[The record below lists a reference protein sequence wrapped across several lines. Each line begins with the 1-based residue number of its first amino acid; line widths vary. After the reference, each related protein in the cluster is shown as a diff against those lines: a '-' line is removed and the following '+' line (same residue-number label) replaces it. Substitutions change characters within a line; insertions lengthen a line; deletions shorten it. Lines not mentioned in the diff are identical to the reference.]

1 MRKLHVWLGA
11 LLVLGGFSSSLSAQ
25 FTLQYNRTLLVNSS
39 QTVPSG
45 KVWKVESAL
54 ISSSL
59 GISVGTSSSQSNAAS
74 MVVNGGSV
82 FFASTW
88 GSSNATS
95 TITLTE
101 LPVWLPAGTTLAPG
115 TNVSNLSVIEFNEIP

>member
-1 MRKLHVWLGA
+1 MRIRFFIFFLTVWCIGH
-11 LLVLGGFSSSLSAQ
+11 LSAQ
-25 FTLQYNRTLLVNSS
+25 GTLQFNRVLLLDHS
-39 QTVPSG
+39 QSPYTVPAG

-54 ISSSL
+54 FSSSL
-59 GISVGTSSSQSNAAS
+59 GISVGTSSAQNSAAS
-74 MVVNGGSV
+74 ILINGGSV

-95 TITLTE
+95 AVTLTS
-101 LPVWLPAGTTLAPG
+101 LPIWLPAGTTLAPS

>member
-1 MRKLHVWLGA
+1 MRKVHLVLGM
-11 LLVLGGFSSSLSAQ
+11 LLVLGSFTSTLSAQ

-54 ISSSL
+54 FSSSL
-59 GISVGTSSSQSNAAS
+59 GISVGTSSAQNSAAS
-74 MVVNGGSV
+74 ILINGGSV

-95 TITLTE
+95 AVTLTS
-101 LPVWLPAGTTLAPG
+101 LPIWLPAGTTLAPS

>member
-11 LLVLGGFSSSLSAQ
+11 LLVLGGLSSSLSAQ

-45 KVWKVESAL
+45 KVWKVESAFFTTSFS
-54 ISSSL
+54 IST
-59 GISVGTSSSQSNAAS
+59 GTTSSQSNTSS
-74 MVVNGGSV
+74 MLVNGGSV
-82 FFASTW
+82 FLATSW
-88 GSSNATS
+88 GNSNATS
-95 TITLTE
+95 SIILTK

>member
-1 MRKLHVWLGA
+1 MRFVFPFFLFAMIACLSV
-11 LLVLGGFSSSLSAQ
+11 SNLSAQ

-59 GISVGTSSSQSNAAS
+59 GISVGTSSAQSNTSAILI
-74 MVVNGGSV
+74 NGGSV

-88 GSSNATS
+88 GSSSATS
-95 TITLTE
+95 AVTLTTF
-101 LPVWLPAGTTLAPG
+101 PIWLPAGTTLAPS
-115 TNVSNLSVIEFNEIP
+115 TNVSNISVIEFNENP